1 VYLPPYRIYAS
12 SHWRDDGPIVALSN
26 ACWSAFRADGLPR
39 PYEIEPAVPQ
49 VDALNWQ
56 WSFEDAGTIV
66 PFGITYQTID
76 RHAPREQPAN

>member
-1 VYLPPYRIYAS
+1 MLQRLQSGWA
-12 SHWRDDGPIVALSN
+12 AQ
-26 ACWSAFRADGLPR
+26 A
-39 PYEIEPAVPQ
+39 YEIEPAVPQ
-49 VDALNWQ
+49 VDALNWH